1 LGGKVNLQKS
11 SIFFGDGYTKEIKDD
26 LKRALG
32 VESESLSERYLG
44 LPTVVGKS
52 KDGCFQYII
61 ERSRA
66 KFSGWNGQGLSKKGK
81 EILVKC
87 VLHATPTYPMSCFK
101 F

>member
-1 LGGKVNLQKS
+1 
-11 SIFFGDGYTKEIKDD
+11 
-26 LKRALG
+26 
-32 VESESLSERYLG
+32 
-44 LPTVVGKS
+44 VVGKS